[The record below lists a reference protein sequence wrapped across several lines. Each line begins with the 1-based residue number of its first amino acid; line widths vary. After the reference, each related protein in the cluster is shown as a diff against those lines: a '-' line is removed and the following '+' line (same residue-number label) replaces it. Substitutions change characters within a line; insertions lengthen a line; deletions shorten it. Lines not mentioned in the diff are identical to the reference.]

1 MLSFSVQIVAIYLLY
16 NYRVLRTTQFF
27 WRKSVKKISKLVA
40 LTALVSLMSACTTTT
55 TPQASTFWAKSG
67 SGYNT
72 HHDRIRTHDKRMF
85 CDKQVFEDIHIKNIS
100 KSEKKAEMKVA
111 SDACMIEQDYE
122 ERQNWVK
129 IKETAKK
136 IK

>member
-1 MLSFSVQIVAIYLLY
+1 MKSTWNHTVNKLAKTA
-16 NYRVLRTTQFF
+16 VLT
-27 WRKSVKKISKLVA
+27 V
-40 LTALVSLMSACTTTT
+40 LVSLMAACTTTT
-55 TPQASTFWAKSG
+55 TPQSSTFWAKSG

-72 HHDRIRTHDKRMF
+72 HQDRIRTHDKRMF
-85 CDKQVFEDIHIKNIS
+85 CDKQVFEDIHIKNLS
-100 KSEKKAEMKVA
+100 RAEKKAEIKAA

-136 IK
+136 TH

>member
-1 MLSFSVQIVAIYLLY
+1 MKKLSNLI
-16 NYRVLRTTQFF
+16 
-27 WRKSVKKISKLVA
+27 A
-40 LTALVSLMSACTTTT
+40 LTTLVSLMSACTTTT
-55 TPQASTFWAKSG
+55 TPKHPTFWAKSG

-85 CDKQVFEDIHIKNIS
+85 CDKQVFEDIHIKDIS
-100 KSEKKAEMKVA
+100 RAEKKAEIKAA
-111 SDACMIEQDYE
+111 SDTCMIEQGYE

-136 IK
+136 S